1 MTPGSWRG
9 LLTALFALLAA
20 SVAAAQ
26 QSAPACPPTPQPPT
40 AEQMQAAQQ
49 RARDR
54 GFLWRVQRD
63 GRSAWLFG
71 TIHLGRPM
79 WLFHGPQV
87 RQALA
92 ASDTL
97 ALEID
102 VGNTAA
108 LMQAAAAAP
117 AAGPLPAALRQR
129 LERQAVAACLPP
141 QLMAQQH
148 PVMQLV
154 TLSMMAA
161 RWDGLDAAFG
171 QEFLLAAH
179 ARAAR
184 LPVVAL
190 ETPERQMQALIPPA
204 GTPIDGLIARG
215 LDQLE
220 QGVARRITA
229 RLVAAWE
236 RGDLAELEDYERWC
250 ECVATAEERALM
262 RRLNDERNPAMAERI
277 DALHRDGKRVF
288 VAVGALHMTGP
299 QGLPKLLRERGYSV
313 ERVAFAP

>member
-1 MTPGSWRG
+1 MTPCSWRG
-9 LLTALFALLAA
+9 RLTALAALLAA
-20 SVAAAQ
+20 TVAAAQ
-26 QSAPACPPTPQPPT
+26 QPALSCPPPPQPPS
-40 AEQMQAAQQ
+40 AEQVQAAQQ

-79 WLFHGPQV
+79 WLFHGPQL

-102 VGNTAA
+102 VSDTAA
-108 LMQAAAAAP
+108 LMQAAATAP
-117 AAGPLPAALRQR
+117 AAGPLSASLRQR
-129 LERQAVAACLPP
+129 LERLAVAACLPP

-148 PVMQLV
+148 PVMQLT
-154 TLSMMAA
+154 TLAVMAA
-161 RWDGLDAAFG
+161 RWDGLDAAYG
-171 QEFLLAAH
+171 QEFLLTAH
-179 ARAAR
+179 ARAAH

-204 GTPIDGLIARG
+204 GTPLEGLISRG
-215 LDQLE
+215 IDQLE
-220 QGVARRITA
+220 QGVARRVTA

-250 ECVATAEERALM
+250 DCVASADERALM

-313 ERVAFAP
+313 ERVAFSP

>member
-1 MTPGSWRG
+1 MKLLSWRRG
-9 LLTALFALLAA
+9 LTALVSLLAA
-20 SVAAAQ
+20 TVTAAQ
-26 QSAPACPPTPQPPT
+26 QPAASCPPTPQPPS
-40 AEQMQAAQQ
+40 AEQVQAAQQ
-49 RARDR
+49 QARDR
-54 GFLWRVQRD
+54 GFLWRVTRD

-102 VGNTAA
+102 VGDTAA

-117 AAGPLPAALRQR
+117 SAGPLSAALRQR

-141 QLMAQQH
+141 QLLAQQH
-148 PVMQLV
+148 PMLQLT
-154 TLSMMAA
+154 TLAVMAA
-161 RWDGLDAAFG
+161 RWDGLDAAYG
-171 QEFLLAAH
+171 QEFLLTAH

-190 ETPERQMQALIPPA
+190 ETPARQMQALIPPA
-204 GTPIDGLIARG
+204 GTPLEDLISRG

-220 QGVARRITA
+220 QGVMRRITA

-236 RGDLAELEDYERWC
+236 RGGLAELEDYERWC
-250 ECVATAEERALM
+250 ECVASAEERTLM

-277 DALHRDGKRVF
+277 DTLHRDGKRVF

-299 QGLPKLLRERGYSV
+299 QGLPRLLRERGYSV
-313 ERVAFAP
+313 ERVAFSP

>member
-1 MTPGSWRG
+1 MTTHSCRR
-9 LLTALFALLAA
+9 LLTGLVALLAA
-20 SVAAAQ
+20 TVAAAQ
-26 QSAPACPPTPQPPT
+26 SPAASCPPTPQPPS
-40 AEQMQAAQQ
+40 AEQVQAAQA

-102 VGNTAA
+102 VGDTAA

-117 AAGPLPAALRQR
+117 AAAPLPPALRQR

-148 PVMQLV
+148 PVMQLT
-154 TLSMMAA
+154 TLALMTA
-161 RWDGLDAAFG
+161 RWDGLDAAYG
-171 QEFLLAAH
+171 QEFLLTAH

-204 GTPIDGLIARG
+204 GTPLESLIARG

-250 ECVATAEERALM
+250 ECVASAEERALM

-277 DALHRDGKRVF
+277 DALLRDGKRVF

-313 ERVAFAP
+313 ERVAFSP

>member
-1 MTPGSWRG
+1 MKLLSWRRG
-9 LLTALFALLAA
+9 LTALVSLLAA
-20 SVAAAQ
+20 TVAAAQ
-26 QSAPACPPTPQPPT
+26 QPAASCPPTPQPPS
-40 AEQMQAAQQ
+40 AELVQAAQQ
-49 RARDR
+49 QARDR
-54 GFLWRVQRD
+54 GFLWRVTRD

-102 VGNTAA
+102 VGDTAA

-117 AAGPLPAALRQR
+117 SAGPLPAALHQR

-141 QLMAQQH
+141 QLLAQQH
-148 PVMQLV
+148 PMLQLT
-154 TLSMMAA
+154 TLAVMAA
-161 RWDGLDAAFG
+161 RWDGLDAAYG
-171 QEFLLAAH
+171 QEFLLTAH

-190 ETPERQMQALIPPA
+190 ETPARQMQALIPPA
-204 GTPIDGLIARG
+204 GTPLEDLISRG

-220 QGVARRITA
+220 QGVMRRITA

-250 ECVATAEERALM
+250 ECVASAEERALM

-288 VAVGALHMTGP
+288 VALGALHMTGP
-299 QGLPKLLRERGYSV
+299 QGLPRLLRERGYSV
-313 ERVAFAP
+313 ERVAFSP

>member
-1 MTPGSWRG
+1 MNFCSWRG
-9 LLTALFALLAA
+9 VLAAMATLLAA
-20 SVAAAQ
+20 TVAVAQ
-26 QSAPACPPTPQPPT
+26 QPAAACPPAPQPPT
-40 AEQMQAAQQ
+40 AEQVQAAQQ

-54 GFLWRVQRD
+54 GFLWHVQRD

-102 VGNTAA
+102 VSDTAA
-108 LMQAAAAAP
+108 LMQAAAATP
-117 AAGPLPAALRQR
+117 AAAPLPAALRQR
-129 LERQAVAACLPP
+129 LERQAVVACLPA

-148 PVMQLV
+148 PILQLT
-154 TLSMMAA
+154 TLAIMAA
-161 RWDGLDAAFG
+161 RWDGLDAAYG
-171 QEFLLAAH
+171 QELLLTAH

-190 ETPERQMQALIPPA
+190 ETPARQMQALIPPA
-204 GTPIDGLIARG
+204 GTPLEGLITRG

-220 QGVARRITA
+220 QGVMRRITA

-250 ECVATAEERALM
+250 ECVASAEERALM

>member
-1 MTPGSWRG
+1 MTPGTWRG

-20 SVAAAQ
+20 TVAAAQ
-26 QSAPACPPTPQPPT
+26 QGATACPPTPQPPT

-102 VGNTAA
+102 VGDTAA

-161 RWDGLDAAFG
+161 RWDGLDAAYG

-204 GTPIDGLIARG
+204 GTPLEGLVTRG

-250 ECVATAEERALM
+250 ECVATADERALM
-262 RRLNDERNPAMAERI
+262 KRLNDERNPAMAERI
-277 DALHRDGKRVF
+277 DALHRDGRRAF

-313 ERVAFAP
+313 ERVAFSP

>member
-1 MTPGSWRG
+1 MTHRSWRG
-9 LLTALFALLAA
+9 ALFALLALLA
-20 SVAAAQ
+20 ATGAAAQ
-26 QSAPACPPTPQPPT
+26 QPAACPPTPQPPS
-40 AEQMQAAQQ
+40 AEQIQAAQQ

-102 VGNTAA
+102 VSDTAA

-117 AAGPLPAALRQR
+117 AAAPLPLALRQR
-129 LERQAVAACLPP
+129 LERQALAACLPAP
-141 QLMAQQH
+141 LMAQQH
-148 PVMQLV
+148 PVMQLT
-154 TLSMMAA
+154 TLAMITA
-161 RWDGLDAAFG
+161 RWEGLDAAYG

-179 ARAAR
+179 ARAHR

-204 GTPIDGLIARG
+204 GTPLEGLVARG

-250 ECVATAEERALM
+250 ECVASAEERALM

>member
-1 MTPGSWRG
+1 MKLPSWRRG
-9 LLTALFALLAA
+9 LTALVSLLAA
-20 SVAAAQ
+20 TVTAAQ
-26 QSAPACPPTPQPPT
+26 QPAASCPPTPQPPS
-40 AEQMQAAQQ
+40 AEQVQAAQQ
-49 RARDR
+49 QARDR
-54 GFLWRVQRD
+54 GFLWRVTRD

-102 VGNTAA
+102 VGDTAA

-117 AAGPLPAALRQR
+117 SAGPLPAALRQR

-141 QLMAQQH
+141 QLLAQQH
-148 PVMQLV
+148 PMLQLT
-154 TLSMMAA
+154 TLAVMAA
-161 RWDGLDAAFG
+161 RWDGLDAAYG
-171 QEFLLAAH
+171 QEFLLTAH

-184 LPVVAL
+184 LRVVAL
-190 ETPERQMQALIPPA
+190 ETPARQMQALIPPA
-204 GTPIDGLIARG
+204 GTPLEDLISRG

-220 QGVARRITA
+220 QGVMRRITA

-250 ECVATAEERALM
+250 ECVASAEERALM

-299 QGLPKLLRERGYSV
+299 QGLPRLLRERGYGV
-313 ERVAFAP
+313 ERVAFSP

>member
-1 MTPGSWRG
+1 MKLLSWRRG
-9 LLTALFALLAA
+9 LTALVSLLAA
-20 SVAAAQ
+20 TVTAAQ
-26 QSAPACPPTPQPPT
+26 QPAASCPPTPQPPS
-40 AEQMQAAQQ
+40 AEQVQAAQQ
-49 RARDR
+49 QARDR
-54 GFLWRVQRD
+54 GFLWRVTRD

-102 VGNTAA
+102 VGDTAA

-117 AAGPLPAALRQR
+117 SAGPLPAALRQR

-141 QLMAQQH
+141 QLLAQQH
-148 PVMQLV
+148 PMLQLT
-154 TLSMMAA
+154 TLAVMAA
-161 RWDGLDAAFG
+161 RWDGLDAAYG
-171 QEFLLAAH
+171 QEFLLTAH

-190 ETPERQMQALIPPA
+190 ETPARQMQALIPPA
-204 GTPIDGLIARG
+204 GTPLEDLISRG

-220 QGVARRITA
+220 QGVMRRITA

-250 ECVATAEERALM
+250 ECVASAEERALM

-277 DALHRDGKRVF
+277 DTLHRDGKRVF

-299 QGLPKLLRERGYSV
+299 QGLPRLLRERGYSV
-313 ERVAFAP
+313 ERVAFSP